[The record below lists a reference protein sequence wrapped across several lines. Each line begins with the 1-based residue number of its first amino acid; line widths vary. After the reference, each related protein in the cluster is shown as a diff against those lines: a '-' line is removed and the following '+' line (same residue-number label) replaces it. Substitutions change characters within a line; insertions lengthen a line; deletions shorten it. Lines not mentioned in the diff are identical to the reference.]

1 MNKMY
6 GISGK
11 HCFIIK
17 LVTIVLLFPVLLFSQ
32 EKKQMTLLR
41 MPDTPAIKIKDT
53 IIANKSV
60 PQKDVLDIA
69 KQLFKKHAA
78 ETNANDTITSKP
90 VFTAVP
96 AVGYTLQS
104 KLVATISGNVVFHFN
119 QTANLSTIT
128 ASAAYTQRRQF
139 TLPIESNI
147 WTKGNKFNL
156 VGDFRFYKY
165 PQSTYGLGSSS
176 DVKNENEMDY
186 SYFRFYEMIQKK
198 ITGNFFGGAGYIFD
212 YHWNISEK
220 GTKTGTESDYKK
232 YGAATHTRSAGITL
246 NALYD
251 VRNNPI
257 NPTGGFY
264 TNIQLRQNFIAF
276 GSTSNWRS
284 LIVDIR
290 KYIPFPGSSENVLA
304 LWSYDWLVLNGKP
317 PYLDLPSNGWDS
329 YSSTG
334 RGYIQG
340 RFRGVQMVYAEA
352 EYRFAITRNGLFGG
366 VLFANAETFSAGPA
380 TALETIQ
387 PGIGP
392 GLRIK
397 LNKISKTNISIDYG
411 FGSHGSKGL
420 FINIGEL
427 F

>member
-1 MNKMY
+1 MCDLSKR
-6 GISGK
+6 S
-11 HCFIIK
+11 FIIK
-17 LVTIVLLFPVLLFSQ
+17 FIIIFLPLPALLFSQ
-32 EKKQMTLLR
+32 EKKQMILMR
-41 MPDTPAIKIKDT
+41 MSDTPRIKIKDT
-53 IIANKSV
+53 IISNQSV

-69 KQLFKKHAA
+69 KQLFKKHTA
-78 ETNANDTITSKP
+78 ESNPNGTITSKP

-128 ASAAYTQRRQF
+128 ASAAYTQRKQF

-176 DVKNENEMDY
+176 DVKNENQMDY

-198 ITGNFFGGAGYIFD
+198 IAGNFFAGAGYILD

-220 GTKTGTESDYKK
+220 GTNTGTVSDYKK
-232 YGAATHTRSAGITL
+232 YGTATHTRSAGITL

-251 VRNNPI
+251 IRDNPI
-257 NPTGGFY
+257 NPSKGFY
-264 TNIQLRQNFIAF
+264 TNIQYRHNYIAF
-276 GSTSNWRS
+276 GSTSNWQS
-284 LIVDIR
+284 LIIDVR
-290 KYIPFPGSSENVLA
+290 KYIPFPGASENVLA
-304 LWSYDWLVLNGKP
+304 LWSYDWLVLKGKP

-340 RFRGVQMVYAEA
+340 RFRGVQMVYAET
-352 EYRFAITRNGLFGG
+352 EYRFKITRNGLFGG
-366 VLFANAETFSAGPA
+366 VLFANAETFSAGPG

-387 PGIGP
+387 PGFGP

-397 LNKISKTNISIDYG
+397 LNKVSKTNISIDYG

>member
-1 MNKMY
+1 MCRHFFLN
-6 GISGK
+6 
-11 HCFIIK
+11 
-17 LVTIVLLFPVLLFSQ
+17 LVLTFLLFPALAFSQ
-32 EKKQMTLLR
+32 EKKQMILMR
-41 MPDTPAIKIKDT
+41 MSDTPKIKVKDT
-53 IIANKSV
+53 AITNQSL
-60 PQKDVLDIA
+60 PQKDVLDVVSG
-69 KQLFKKHAA
+69 LFKKH
-78 ETNANDTITSKP
+78 NSSGDHKDTITSKP

-104 KLVATISGNVVFHFN
+104 KLVATISGNVVFHLN
-119 QTANLSTIT
+119 QTANISTIT
-128 ASAAYTQRRQF
+128 ASAAYTQRKQF
-139 TLPIESNI
+139 TLPVESNI

-176 DVKNENEMDY
+176 DEKNENQMDY

-198 ITGNFFGGAGYIFD
+198 ITGNFFAGAGYILD

-220 GTKTGTESDYKK
+220 GTKNGTISDYKK
-232 YGAATHTRSAGITL
+232 YGTATHTRSAGITL
-246 NALYD
+246 NVLYD
-251 VRNNPI
+251 IRDNPI
-257 NPTGGFY
+257 NPSRGFY
-264 TNIQLRQNFIAF
+264 TNIQYRQNYIAF
-276 GSTSNWRS
+276 GSTSNWQS
-284 LIVDIR
+284 LIVDVR
-290 KYIPFPGSSENVLA
+290 KYISFPGASENVLA
-304 LWSYDWLVLNGKP
+304 LWSYDWLVLNGRP

-340 RFRGVQMVYAEA
+340 RFRGLHMVYTET
-352 EYRFAITRNGLFGG
+352 EYRFKITRNGLFGG
-366 VLFANAETFSAGPA
+366 VLFANAETFSAGPG
-380 TALETIQ
+380 TPLETIQ
-387 PGIGP
+387 PGFGP

-397 LNKISKTNISIDYG
+397 LNKVSKTNISIDYG

>member
-1 MNKMY
+1 M
-6 GISGK
+6 
-11 HCFIIK
+11 
-17 LVTIVLLFPVLLFSQ
+17 P
-32 EKKQMTLLR
+32 LLR
-41 MPDTPAIKIKDT
+41 MADTSKVKIKDT
-53 IIANKSV
+53 LIANESV
-60 PQKDVLDIA
+60 QQKDVLDIA
-69 KQLFKKHAA
+69 SQLFKKRHSSD
-78 ETNANDTITSKP
+78 NFKDSITSKP

-128 ASAAYTQRRQF
+128 ASAAYTQRKQF

-147 WTKGNKFNL
+147 WTKNNKFNL

-165 PQSTYGLGSSS
+165 PQSTFGLGSAS
-176 DVKNENEMDY
+176 DVKNENQMDY

-198 ITGNFFGGAGYIFD
+198 IWGNFFAGAGYILD
-212 YHWNISEK
+212 YHWNISEE
-220 GTKTGTESDYKK
+220 GTKNGTVSDYKK
-232 YGAATHTRSAGITL
+232 YGTATHTRSAGITL

-251 VRNNPI
+251 IRDNPI
-257 NPTGGFY
+257 NPSRGFY
-264 TNIQLRQNFIAF
+264 TNIQYRHNYIAF
-276 GSTSNWRS
+276 GSTSNWQS
-284 LIVDIR
+284 LIVDVR
-290 KYIPFPGSSENVLA
+290 KYIPFPGASENVLA
-304 LWSYDWLVLNGKP
+304 LWSYNWLVLKGKP

-340 RFRGVQMVYAEA
+340 RFRGVQMVYAET
-352 EYRFAITRNGLFGG
+352 EYRFKITRNGLFGG
-366 VLFANAETFSAGPA
+366 VLFANAETFSGEPG
-380 TALETIQ
+380 THVETVQ
-387 PGIGP
+387 PGFGP

-397 LNKISKTNISIDYG
+397 LNKVSKTNISIDYG
-411 FGSHGSKGL
+411 FGLHGSKGL

>member
-1 MNKMY
+1 MKKLFLFIKF
-6 GISGK
+6 ISVFG
-11 HCFIIK
+11 
-17 LVTIVLLFPVLLFSQ
+17 FPALLFSQ
-32 EKKQMTLLR
+32 EKKQMILMR
-41 MPDTPAIKIKDT
+41 MTDTPRLRIKDT
-53 IIANKSV
+53 IIKKREV
-60 PQKDVLDIA
+60 PEKDVLDVFS
-69 KQLFKKHAA
+69 QLLKKKSTSDNHK
-78 ETNANDTITSKP
+78 DTITSKP

-128 ASAAYTQRRQF
+128 ASAAYTQRKQF

-165 PQSTYGLGSSS
+165 PQSTFGLGSAS
-176 DVKNENEMDY
+176 DVENEDEMRY
-186 SYFRFYEMIQKK
+186 VYFRFYELIQKK
-198 ITGNFFGGAGYIFD
+198 ITNNFFAGAGYILD
-212 YHWNISEK
+212 YHWNISEE
-220 GTKTGTESDYKK
+220 GTKNGTVSDYEK

-251 VRNNPI
+251 IRDNPI
-257 NPTGGFY
+257 NPTKGFY
-264 TNIQLRQNFIAF
+264 TNIQYRHNYKRF
-276 GSTSNWRS
+276 GSTTNWQS
-284 LIVDIR
+284 VIVDVR
-290 KYIPFPGSSENVLA
+290 KYIPFPGASENVLA
-304 LWSYDWLVLNGKP
+304 LWSYDWLVVKGKP

-340 RFRGVQMVYAEA
+340 RFRGAQMVYGEG
-352 EYRFAITRNGLFGG
+352 EYRFTITRNRLFGG
-366 VLFANAETFSAGPA
+366 VLFGNAAAFSAAPGSS
-380 TALETIQ
+380 LQKIQ
-387 PGIGP
+387 PGFGL

-397 LNKISKTNISIDYG
+397 LNKVSKTNISIDYG
-411 FGSHGSKGL
+411 FGSNGSNGL